1 MVVLARPVST
11 ETAENAG
18 EVCVSA
24 AVALLAM
31 IEEIV
36 SVFAPV
42 LFWKTMRSVAPGML
56 PACRE
61 PVEPV
66 IVAGATEAEDI
77 RMPEPATVR
86 MFAPRA

>member
-1 MVVLARPVST
+1 MHSYQR
-11 ETAENAG
+11 EKG
-18 EVCVSA
+18 
-24 AVALLAM
+24 
-31 IEEIV
+31 
-36 SVFAPV
+36 
-42 LFWKTMRSVAPGML
+42 FWGFGV